1 MFDLEAREQRHI
13 VFVEPDAPHIAR
25 HDVAH
30 KLAGLFVDFLGV
42 DEDFADVR
50 LEVIANRANHQA
62 AFLENQEGGGLRTGG
77 GFDGGPQLQQVV

>member
-1 MFDLEAREQRHI
+1 MFDLEAREQRHV
-13 VFVEPDAPHIAR
+13 VFVEFDATDIAR

-62 AFLENQEGGGLRTGG
+62 AFLENQERGGLCASS